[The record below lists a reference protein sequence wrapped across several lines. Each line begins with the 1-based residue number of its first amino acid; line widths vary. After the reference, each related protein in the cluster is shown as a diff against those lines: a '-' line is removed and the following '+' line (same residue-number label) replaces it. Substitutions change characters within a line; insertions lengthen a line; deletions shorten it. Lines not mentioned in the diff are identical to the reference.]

1 MRLPAIRRSH
11 LGMALG
17 TLLFLILAISS
28 ARAQDPTSRPWFWQ
42 RCPPPPCL
50 PAPTIP
56 PQQPQ
61 QPQQPQTPT
70 TATPEAPT
78 QPSLLEPSLTPEQS
92 VATSGETVALAA
104 PNMLGNLLGVGNS
117 LSFASQFECACKN
130 PVLLTGMGP
139 SNVIFNMKIGDNN
152 SPLPQ
157 DRVYFRYN
165 FFANSA
171 KVTGDSG
178 LSVLDPALGLTQT
191 SGPRFMGIASTK
203 NYDTNEFTFGGEK
216 TFFNGQASI
225 ELRVPFSNTL
235 ANNLGFSPA
244 EVTGIGVDSTRDVP
258 TNVIQTTPTPQ
269 NTFGS
274 SDTEFGDMAII
285 LKGLLYRTSTLAI
298 STGLGIGIPTAQD
311 TKVTVTDFLSDGF
324 NSNVELERLR
334 QFRISNNT
342 WALSPYVGFLSTPND
357 RFFTQGFLEFDV
369 PVNKST
375 VSYSQQALL
384 NTEPGNLT
392 LTPTATSESIRD
404 QTLMQ
409 VDLGVG
415 YWLVRNPGS
424 SWLTAVAPTIELHY
438 TTTLDNADIITL
450 PGTQLTPTLAI
461 PEPNPTAGNLRNRTD
476 LLDLTVGTTFVI
488 GDRATLATG
497 FAFPLKTGDNRTYDW
512 EFLFQL
518 NYYFG
523 VQNGSGRRFAPNF

>member
-1 MRLPAIRRSH
+1 
-11 LGMALG
+11 
-17 TLLFLILAISS
+17 
-28 ARAQDPTSRPWFWQ
+28 
-42 RCPPPPCL
+42 
-50 PAPTIP
+50 
-56 PQQPQ
+56 
-61 QPQQPQTPT
+61 
-70 TATPEAPT
+70 
-78 QPSLLEPSLTPEQS
+78 
-92 VATSGETVALAA
+92 
-104 PNMLGNLLGVGNS
+104 
-117 LSFASQFECACKN
+117 
-130 PVLLTGMGP
+130 
-139 SNVIFNMKIGDNN
+139 
-152 SPLPQ
+152 
-157 DRVYFRYN
+157 
-165 FFANSA
+165 
-171 KVTGDSG
+171 
-178 LSVLDPALGLTQT
+178 
-191 SGPRFMGIASTK
+191 
-203 NYDTNEFTFGGEK
+203 
-216 TFFNGQASI
+216 
-225 ELRVPFSNTL
+225 
-235 ANNLGFSPA
+235 
-244 EVTGIGVDSTRDVP
+244 
-258 TNVIQTTPTPQ
+258 
-269 NTFGS
+269 
-274 SDTEFGDMAII
+274 MAII

-523 VQNGSGRRFAPNF
+523 AQNGSGRRFTPNF